1 MDFSSM
7 SGWDFE
13 RYCAD
18 CLLKK
23 GFTKAEVTSGS
34 GDHGVDIIAEQN
46 GIRFGIQ
53 CKLYQGQIP
62 NKAVQE
68 AYTGASYY
76 DCDVA
81 VIMSNSELTKQ
92 AQTEAKKLRVKF
104 WNIADYM
111 PEDSKVCEISAN
123 SNNVVPQDYNEYIQ
137 QKKMLENE
145 VRQEVESKIKSKQE
159 TALNDKVVP
168 DLKACQNEEFV
179 DSLAWLTPQSLRYDT
194 WYPFIQSI
202 ELYLQHLED
211 IGKDTTDDAL
221 LLKKL
226 SYIRWLYTC
235 LNVVGDGLLRTLWD
249 NASDAV
255 RFLQT
260 NAIGATSKKSETI
273 NTLYWNVRYL
283 FNQEQVLFEELEKI
297 IKGFSIEERMRIKTI
312 SDSEELCGLENEIYE
327 NRKCL
332 SNLEN
337 WWKILPE
344 KEEQVRMD
352 ISFMRNDS
360 KIEEIIQKNQRTV
373 QLVYEQFVNYEEY
386 RNLQMQKIYEEKAK
400 NILKKKERKNSQSKE
415 KQEKERILKEKEE
428 RETLFEKQQEEERLL
443 KQQQEK
449 ELLIQS
455 IVTVYN
461 DGCKKIN
468 AEMSSRKKELENKAQ
483 VAISQ
488 AQQQIADLLKKKQ
501 SFTFFRKER
510 DAKIDATIATIERY
524 VEQVKANL
532 ASDTEEC
539 EQEAQR
545 KIKGL
550 KEYAL
555 HRAEQI
561 GATEDLEKMIRCNYY
576 YYHNL

>member
-428 RETLFEKQQEEERLL
+428 RESLFEKQQEEERLL